1 MFTVEV
7 TLPSSKKRR
16 IAELKNRDYV
26 NIIKFCENNDL
37 YGLSSLFDELY
48 LDKDLDIYDR
58 FYILIYVRMLFVGE
72 TLTFVSEDKKN
83 IDIGLD
89 TVLQKLDENFKDL
102 DTEITIDDIKIRLGL
117 PNCMYFKDVDDLL
130 TSVIKS
136 VTINNK
142 SIEFSKLQ
150 SREKS
155 QVISKLPASAFGH
168 INSFL
173 NKISGELLNVT
184 VIQQNDNF
192 GIEEIN
198 VSIIGNG
205 VMQFISNIYSIDIK
219 SYYELMYVFFQKVL
233 PGTTEFYDL
242 SPIEAKIILNIHNKR
257 ITDENEE
264 LKKQQQR

>member
-72 TLTFVSEDKKN
+72 TLTYVTEDNKN

-102 DTEITIDDIKIRLGL
+102 DTEITIDDIKIQLGL
-117 PNCMYFKDVDDLL
+117 PNCIYFKDVDDLL
-130 TSVIKS
+130 TAVIKS

-142 SIEFSKLQ
+142 SIGFNKLTSQ
-150 SREKS
+150 EKS
-155 QVISKLPASAFGH
+155 QVIGKLPARAFSY
-168 INSFL
+168 IYSFL
-173 NKISGELLNVT
+173 NKISDELLNVT
-184 VIQQNDNF
+184 VVQQNDNF
-192 GIEEIN
+192 GIKEIN

-205 VMQFISNIYSIDIK
+205 VMQFILNIYRVDIK
-219 SYYELMYVFFQKVL
+219 SYYELIYMFFQKIF
-233 PGTTEFYDL
+233 PGTTEFYNI
-242 SPIEAKIILNIHNKR
+242 SPIESRIMLNIHNKR
-257 ITDENEE
+257 IVDENKE
-264 LKKQQQR
+264 LKKQQKQ